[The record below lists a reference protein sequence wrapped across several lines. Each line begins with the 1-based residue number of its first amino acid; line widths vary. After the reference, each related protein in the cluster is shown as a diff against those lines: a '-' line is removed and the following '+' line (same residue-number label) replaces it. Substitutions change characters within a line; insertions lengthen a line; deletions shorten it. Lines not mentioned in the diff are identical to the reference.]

1 MPGETRR
8 ELDNGDVFNTNVN
21 GNKRGI
27 VVLYSPSDS
36 KLGPLT
42 AWNHGVIQKYYG
54 GSPTRY
60 VDAIVGPLLPYCT
73 PRPQPSSIHANAR
86 VYSHR

>member
-8 ELDNGDVFNTNVN
+8 ELDNGDVFNTNVT